1 MSEAPGKTSFNDL
14 SLTEPVIK
22 VLAELGYEVPT
33 PIQAQT
39 IPLVRDGRDVVGQAQ
54 TGTGK
59 TAAFAL
65 PLLSRI
71 DMQRRQV
78 QVLVLA
84 PTRELAIQVAEAFQ
98 RYAAY
103 IPGFHVLPIYGG
115 QAYDGQLRSLKRG
128 VHVVVGTPGR
138 VMDHMRRKTLRL
150 DNLSCLVLDEADEM
164 LRMGFIDDVEWIL
177 EQTPENHQT
186 ALFSATMPDPIR
198 RIAEKHLRNPAQIS
212 IKERT
217 SAADKIRQRHWMVS
231 GKDHKLAALT
241 RILEAETF
249 DGILIF
255 VRTRTMT
262 VELAGKLEARG
273 YACSA
278 LSGDMAQKRREETV
292 TQLKKGRLD
301 ILVATDVAARGLD
314 IDRISHVINFDIPT
328 DVESY
333 VHRIGRT
340 GRAGREGE
348 AILFVAPRERRLL
361 YSIERGTKQKIP
373 LLELPSTET
382 INDQRIA
389 RFKQSI
395 TDVLA
400 TEDLGQ
406 FRMIIEQYQ
415 QEHNVTALDM
425 ASGLAKMVQ
434 GDEPLLL
441 AADVQRDRPKPERQ
455 DRNPSRQ
462 SRNETQQDRNPS
474 RQSRN
479 EIQQDRSLTPTEPDK
494 RDTRPA
500 RDKTNPP
507 PPPEA
512 GIERFRLE
520 VGYEHGV
527 KPGNIVG
534 AIANEAD
541 LDSAHIGRIE
551 IYDDYSTIDL
561 PEGMPNDLLKVLKKV
576 WVCGQKLQISRED
589 GKMPNL
595 KQVENKKEHSRKRPA
610 PTSAKRDQTHRPDKN
625 DNAKKEYDKN
635 KAKDKKKVLTATSE
649 QIGSTSDE
657 QTVISNQASH
667 NNNEVSVPSTQPDT
681 RDKETIAE
689 IANPGVP
696 DKETAPLIASPD
708 VSRQTIVKT
717 IDTTKDA
724 VPSATKST
732 KARTKGRT
740 PDGKKDRHRK
750 RK

>member
-1 MSEAPGKTSFNDL
+1 MPEASGSTFQALALAESVL
-14 SLTEPVIK
+14 K
-22 VLAELGYEVPT
+22 VLAELGYEIPT
-33 PIQAQT
+33 PIQEQT
-39 IPLVRDGRDVVGQAQ
+39 IPLVLDGRDVVGQAQ

-71 DMQRRQV
+71 EVKKREV

-150 DNLSCLVLDEADEM
+150 DKLSCLVLDEADEM

-177 EQTPENHQT
+177 EQTPDHHQT

-198 RIAEKHLRNPAQIS
+198 RIAEKHLRNSAHIA

-262 VELAGKLEARG
+262 VELAEKLEARG

-292 TQLKKGRLD
+292 ALLKKGRLD

-340 GRAGREGE
+340 GRAGRDGE

-361 YSIERGTKQKIP
+361 YAIERGTQQKIP

-389 RFKQSI
+389 RFKQNIS
-395 TDVLA
+395 DVLA
-400 TEDLGQ
+400 TEDLGL
-406 FRMIIEQYQ
+406 FRMIIEQCQ

-425 ASGLAKMVQ
+425 ASALAKMVQ

-441 AADVQRDRPKPERQ
+441 AADVDRGRPHGSRQ
-455 DRNPSRQ
+455 DRRASRLEQNKTRNDKSSPPKRADPSLAA
-462 SRNETQQDRNPS
+462 NAT
-474 RQSRN
+474 
-479 EIQQDRSLTPTEPDK
+479 L
-494 RDTRPA
+494 PA
-500 RDKTNPP
+500 RGDKTPP
-507 PPPEA
+507 PPPES
-512 GIERFRLE
+512 GSERFRLE
-520 VGYEHGV
+520 VGYAHGV

-534 AIANEAD
+534 AIANEAE

-561 PEGMPNDLLKVLKKV
+561 PEGMPNDLFHVLKKV
-576 WVCGQKLQISRED
+576 WICGQRLQIKRED
-589 GKMPNL
+589 GKKPTTK
-595 KQVENKKEHSRKRPA
+595 KQPSAKKTSDKNSDKSSDRKDKSAAKKKTKATATKIVKAEQEPAA
-610 PTSAKRDQTHRPDKN
+610 PT
-625 DNAKKEYDKN
+625 E
-635 KAKDKKKVLTATSE
+635 KKVTAVQQPATLTAKP
-649 QIGSTSDE
+649 
-657 QTVISNQASH
+657 
-667 NNNEVSVPSTQPDT
+667 NEKKG
-681 RDKETIAE
+681 RM
-689 IANPGVP
+689 
-696 DKETAPLIASPD
+696 
-708 VSRQTIVKT
+708 
-717 IDTTKDA
+717 
-724 VPSATKST
+724 
-732 KARTKGRT
+732 KGRT
-740 PDGKKDRHRK
+740 ADGKKDRHRK
-750 RK
+750 RKKT

>member
-14 SLTEPVIK
+14 SLTEPVIR

-98 RYAAY
+98 RYAVY

-164 LRMGFIDDVEWIL
+164 LHMGFIDDVEWIL

-198 RIAEKHLRNPAQIS
+198 RIAEKHLRDPAQIS

-231 GKDHKLAALT
+231 GKEHKLAALT

-278 LSGDMAQKRREETV
+278 LSGDMAQKRREDTV
-292 TQLKKGRLD
+292 TQLKKGRVD

-348 AILFVAPRERRLL
+348 AILFVAPREKRLL
-361 YSIERGTKQKIP
+361 YLIERGTKQKIP

-389 RFKQSI
+389 RFKQLI

-441 AADVQRDRPKPERQ
+441 AADAHRNRPKPER
-455 DRNPSRQ
+455 
-462 SRNETQQDRNPS
+462 QDRNPS

-500 RDKTNPP
+500 RDKANPP

-512 GIERFRLE
+512 GIERFRLK
-520 VGYEHGV
+520 VGYDHGV

-551 IYDDYSTIDL
+551 IYDDHSTIDL
-561 PEGMPNDLLKVLKKV
+561 PEGIPNDLLKVLKKV
-576 WVCGQKLQISRED
+576 WVCGQKLQITRED

-595 KQVENKKEHSRKRPA
+595 KQVENKKGHSRKRPA
-610 PTSAKRDQTHRPDKN
+610 PTSAKRDQTHRPEKN
-625 DNAKKEYDKN
+625 DNKKKEYDKN
-635 KAKDKKKVLTATSE
+635 SAKDKKKVLTTTSE
-649 QIGSTSDE
+649 QIGSISDG
-657 QTVISNQASH
+657 QTVNSNEASH
-667 NNNEVSVPSTQPDT
+667 NSNEVSVTSTQPDT

-708 VSRQTIVKT
+708 VSRQNIVKT
-717 IDTTKDA
+717 INSTKDA
-724 VPSATKST
+724 APSATKS
-732 KARTKGRT
+732 KSVRTKGRT

-750 RK
+750 RKKT

>member
-14 SLTEPVIK
+14 SLTEPVIR

-98 RYAAY
+98 RYAVY

-164 LRMGFIDDVEWIL
+164 LHMGFIDDVEWIL

-198 RIAEKHLRNPAQIS
+198 RIAEKHLRDPAQIS

-231 GKDHKLAALT
+231 GKEHKLAALT

-278 LSGDMAQKRREETV
+278 LSGDMAQKRREDTV
-292 TQLKKGRLD
+292 TQLKKGRVD

-333 VHRIGRT
+333 VNRIGRT

-348 AILFVAPRERRLL
+348 AILFVAPREKRLL
-361 YSIERGTKQKIP
+361 YLIERGTKQKIP

-389 RFKQSI
+389 RFKQLI

-441 AADVQRDRPKPERQ
+441 AADAHRNRPKPER
-455 DRNPSRQ
+455 
-462 SRNETQQDRNPS
+462 QDRNPS

-500 RDKTNPP
+500 RDKANPP

-512 GIERFRLE
+512 GIERFRLK
-520 VGYEHGV
+520 VGYDHGV

-576 WVCGQKLQISRED
+576 WVCGQKLQITRED

-595 KQVENKKEHSRKRPA
+595 KQVENKKGHSRKRPA
-610 PTSAKRDQTHRPDKN
+610 PTSAKRDQTHRPEKN
-625 DNAKKEYDKN
+625 DNKKKEYDKN
-635 KAKDKKKVLTATSE
+635 SAKDKKKVLTTTSE
-649 QIGSTSDE
+649 QIGSISDG
-657 QTVISNQASH
+657 QTVNSNEASH
-667 NNNEVSVPSTQPDT
+667 NSNEVSVTSTQPDT

-708 VSRQTIVKT
+708 VSRQNIVKT
-717 IDTTKDA
+717 INSTKDA
-724 VPSATKST
+724 APSATKS
-732 KARTKGRT
+732 KSVRTKGRT